1 MLVYVIFGGML
12 ATTWVQIVKA
22 VLLTAGTI
30 LLSVLVLAQF
40 HFSLFEFFDAIARV
54 TGSFCAG
61 GAPAQFR
68 LGEFDKGRGAH
79 PLQAEP
85 PHSDAGRRRTRS
97 RHVAGSAR
105 PLVVV
110 HRHWRAPNHLRSPSS
125 LMRRAEPSACRML

>member
-22 VLLTAGTI
+22 VLLMTGTI

-68 LGEFDKGRGAH
+68 LGEFDKGVALTRFKQNH
-79 PLQAEP
+79 RTQTL
-85 PHSDAGRRRTRS
+85 DA
-97 RHVAGSAR
+97 VA
-105 PLVVV
+105 LV
-110 HRHWRAPNHLRSPSS
+110 R
-125 LMRRAEPSACRML
+125 